1 MDQQETFDKNRLQY
15 MKDHYNTGK
24 KNSGGAAYNVI
35 NLNYDNT
42 SEGNRLR
49 QLDEDAKVRAL
60 MRSKNIDVRSN
71 CGYNVLTGSDRM
83 AVDIPQNDRYNPM
96 PGSAHQEAGHK
107 IVHGSPSQTQMPTYQ
122 DQNPY

>member
-1 MDQQETFDKNRLQY
+1 MDQQESFDQNRLQY

-49 QLDEDAKVRAL
+49 QLDEDAKV
-60 MRSKNIDVRSN
+60 
-71 CGYNVLTGSDRM
+71 
-83 AVDIPQNDRYNPM
+83 
-96 PGSAHQEAGHK
+96 
-107 IVHGSPSQTQMPTYQ
+107 
-122 DQNPY
+122 

>member
-1 MDQQETFDKNRLQY
+1 MDQQEEQDKNRLQY

-35 NLNYDNT
+35 NLNYDN
-42 SEGNRLR
+42 SRDGDRLR

-71 CGYNVLTGSDRM
+71 CGYNVLTGSDRP
-83 AVDIPQNDRYNPM
+83 AVDIPANDRYNPM
-96 PGSAHQEAGHK
+96 MSNTHQEAGHRV
-107 IVHGSPSQTQMPTYQ
+107 VHGSPS
-122 DQNPY
+122 